1 MKKFLLFM
9 VLILIISISAVSA
22 EDNSTAVETSS
33 ADLELSDVSVGESNV
48 LQNVEEEPIQSG
60 DDSNADNLGA
70 DDNPKDNGSSFT
82 IEGSD
87 MYHYYKSNPA
97 PAYEFKIVDSTGKGI
112 KTNNVKV
119 SIVGKTYTVKTSENG
134 KGSLKLNLRPGTY
147 KVVVK
152 YNNTAI
158 QHTITLFKSRIT
170 VKDLYST
177 YGTPVK
183 YTIKVVDNKGKPMK
197 GAKVI
202 INRDNKVFYHYTDA
216 NGMVTFKMSYQAGTH
231 IIKYRTGDLSGQSKY
246 FVKNKISLI
255 IMKWGNKGDVSKAY
269 LIRTNIPDNV
279 WVKKMVE
286 ATKQGNPIIIIQGA
300 NSKRVFMTSGVHGNE
315 LAPQIAAMKTIDY
328 LTKTPVKGTV
338 YFMPFVNIKAI
349 TNHVRLT
356 DYDYNRIA
364 HKKGTVSNNIV
375 NLIVKYKCTNY
386 ADFHSTVRPGIPGQ
400 NIILGYKS
408 PAKKCIDLTN
418 YLSKDCKVNKRLYS
432 YAGQVYAWSLADR
445 VNYRGTPAV
454 ICEVISP
461 VNKASPQSISLSYK
475 MMHSYLKYNSL
486 IR

>member
-1 MKKFLLFM
+1 M
-9 VLILIISISAVSA
+9 ILIISISAVSA
-22 EDNSTAVETSS
+22 ADNSTVVESSSDDLQTSDAPVGGDELLQS
-33 ADLELSDVSVGESNV
+33 A
-48 LQNVEEEPIQSG
+48 EEDDILSG
-60 DDSNADNLGA
+60 DGA
-70 DDNPKDNGSSFT
+70 DGDKLGVVDASKGNASSFT

-87 MYHYYKSNPA
+87 MYHYYKSDPV
-97 PAYEFKIVDSTGKGI
+97 PAYEFKIVDSESKGI

-119 SIVGKTYTVKTSENG
+119 SIVGKTYTVKTSEDG

-152 YNNTAI
+152 YNNTSI
-158 QHTITLFKSRIT
+158 THKITLFKSRIT

-183 YTIKVVDNKGKPMK
+183 YTIKVVNNNGKPMK
-197 GAKVI
+197 GAKVSI
-202 INRDNKVFYHYTDA
+202 LRDNKVFYHYADA

-231 IIKYRTGDLSGQSKY
+231 IIKYHTGTISGQSKY
-246 FVKNKISLI
+246 VVKNKIALI

-269 LIRTNIPDNV
+269 LIKTNIPNNE
-279 WVKKMVE
+279 WVKKMVA
-286 ATKQGNPIIIIQGA
+286 ATKQGNPLIIIQGA
-300 NSKRVFMTSGVHGNE
+300 NSKKVFMTAGVHGNE

-375 NLIVKYKCTNY
+375 NLIIKYKCDNY

-408 PAKKCIDLTN
+408 PAKKCVDLTN
-418 YLSKDCKVNKRLYS
+418 YLAKNCKVNKRLYS
-432 YAGQVYAWSLADR
+432 YAGQVYAWALADR
-445 VNYRGTPAV
+445 VNHMGTPAV
-454 ICEVISP
+454 ICEVVSP

-475 MMHSYLKYNSL
+475 MMNSYLKYNSL